1 MNKKQ
6 LLIDFAWG
14 LIIVCVSLSASY
26 LRDLGYTDGDTVTRV
41 VMCLSGLM
49 VASFGNRVPQT
60 LFAQAQTSIAR
71 KMASKSLVVGGLIFA
86 GLWTFAEISVA
97 RPVGIAILALSL
109 AITLIHIFTLYLS
122 ASRKNL

>member
-1 MNKKQ
+1 LETECLKHF
-6 LLIDFAWG
+6 LLKPKHPSPEKWH
-14 LIIVCVSLSASY
+14 L
-26 LRDLGYTDGDTVTRV
+26 
-41 VMCLSGLM
+41 
-49 VASFGNRVPQT
+49 
-60 LFAQAQTSIAR
+60 
-71 KMASKSLVVGGLIFA
+71 SLVVGGLIFA